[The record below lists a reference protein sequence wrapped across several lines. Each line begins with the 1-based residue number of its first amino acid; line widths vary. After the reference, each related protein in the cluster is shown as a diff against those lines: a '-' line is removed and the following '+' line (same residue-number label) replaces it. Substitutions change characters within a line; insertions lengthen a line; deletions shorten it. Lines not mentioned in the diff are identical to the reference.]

1 MIIYRI
7 QKKKYIRDLSGY
19 GAYKF
24 GQRWNFPGTAVL
36 YTAQSV
42 ALCML
47 ECLVH
52 IGTVEDISSEE
63 YQVISIE
70 LPKDTVIE
78 TVEISDLPSN
88 WNSYP
93 SPTELK
99 VIGTEWAKK
108 SNNLALRVPSVVVPI
123 EFNYIL
129 NPRHK
134 DYRKIIVSEPIDIS
148 FDNRL
153 FHKS

>member
-52 IGTVEDISSEE
+52 IGTVEDISNED
-63 YQVISIE
+63 YQAISIE
-70 LPKDTVIE
+70 LPKDAKIDTVDIKN
-78 TVEISDLPSN
+78 LPEN
-88 WNSYP
+88 WCSYP
-93 SPTELK
+93 SPPELK
-99 VIGTEWAKK
+99 AVGTEWAKK
-108 SNNLALRVPSVVVPI
+108 MDALALRVPSVVVPI
-123 EFNYIL
+123 EYNYIL

-134 DYRKIIVSEPIDIS
+134 DYKKIIVSSPMDIA
-148 FDNRL
+148 FDTRL
-153 FHKS
+153 FHT